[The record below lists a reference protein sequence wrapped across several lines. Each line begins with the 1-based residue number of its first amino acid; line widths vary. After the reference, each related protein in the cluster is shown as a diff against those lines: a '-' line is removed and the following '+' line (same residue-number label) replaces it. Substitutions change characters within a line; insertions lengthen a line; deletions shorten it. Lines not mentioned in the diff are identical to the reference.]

1 MIDLSV
7 YVKSL
12 NNRKIAVFG
21 LGVSGVSVVRALIK
35 AGAKVIA
42 WDDGEESREA
52 AEKIGAEINDLTL
65 CLDNSFD
72 FLVLAPGVP
81 LTHPKPHDVVLKA
94 RENGVEIIGDLE
106 LLNRGLKDLGSNIK
120 TIGITGTNGKSTTT
134 ALMEHVLNECGV
146 NALAAGNIGVP
157 VLELDLSETKVLVLE
172 ISSYQMD
179 LCPDFRPD
187 IALILNIT
195 PDHLDR
201 HGDIAGYTKAKARI
215 LDSDGVKIIGV
226 DTSST
231 AELAKITEGV
241 IKISVEG
248 NDADI
253 FVKDGI
259 LYDGNERVADIS
271 NFKVLKS
278 EHNYQ
283 NIACVYATA
292 KKLNLQG
299 KYIFSAIESFKGL
312 AHRQYSC
319 GHIGK
324 VEYIN
329 DSKATNA
336 EATAKALGSYDNI
349 YWILGGLPKD
359 GGLNGLEKYMPKIK
373 KAYLIGKAA
382 KDFKLWLD
390 IQGVESYMCST
401 IDIATQKAHE
411 DAQNSDEKGTVLLAP
426 ACASWDQFKSFEKRG
441 DAFMDIVKAL
451 KSQCNYKEE
460 CK

>member
-42 WDDGEESREA
+42 WDDGEESRDI
-52 AEKIGAEINDLTL
+52 AEKAGAEINDLTL

-271 NFKVLKS
+271 NFKALKG

-283 NIACVYATA
+283 NIACVYAAA
-292 KKLNLQG
+292 KNLNLDSQD
-299 KYIFSAIESFKGL
+299 IFSAIESFKGL

-319 GHIGK
+319 GYIGK